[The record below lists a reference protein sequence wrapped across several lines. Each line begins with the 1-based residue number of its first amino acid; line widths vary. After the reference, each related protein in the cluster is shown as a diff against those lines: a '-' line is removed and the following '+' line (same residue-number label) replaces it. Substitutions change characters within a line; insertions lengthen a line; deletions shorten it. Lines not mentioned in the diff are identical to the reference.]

1 MPLKH
6 KIACGALVGAAL
18 AVAHPS
24 AAQTTTKQTQ
34 ALQRQIE
41 GLQQQLQSLQ
51 SQINFQAQVQAEQQA
66 KTQQQAKATTAVPAN
81 APRATLS
88 AKNRPGFVSADGQNS
103 IELTSRLHLDVA
115 DYLHVQSQAR
125 GNPAGSLTS
134 GINARRARIGIL
146 GKFLGDWNY
155 ELTADFG
162 GTSDTTNPGN
172 TGASSSEINH
182 AYLAYTG
189 FRPVVIEG
197 GYMDVPWTLDEA
209 TSSNDIMFLERASAG
224 VVATNLAAGDARS
237 ALGVR
242 SNGTN
247 WWAGGYLTGPSAGAL
262 HTGSNGQQLA
272 GVARATFNPIQT
284 DALSLHLGV
293 DGMYVAQPRSGTPPT
308 DSLTLSD
315 RPGLRVDPTSF
326 VNTGA
331 IATKHAEVI
340 GVEAAA
346 AAGPFYAQ
354 GEYYHYIVDR
364 FSPTPIA
371 NRALNFDGF
380 YVEASYTLTGEGH
393 KYNPE
398 TGAYG
403 TINPAHPVSFK
414 DGGIGAW
421 EIAARFDQIDLNS
434 NVTPGVSSTVT
445 GGVFGGIQRT
455 YTAGLNWYVNSNIRF
470 MFNYI
475 HADINKLNAAGVLDT
490 VTSGFGAN
498 GVTNG
503 AHIDALAVRTQ
514 VAF

>member
-1 MPLKH
+1 MLLKH
-6 KIACGALVGAAL
+6 KIACGALVGATL
-18 AVAHPS
+18 AIADPG
-24 AAQTTTKQTQ
+24 AAQTTQPTQ
-34 ALQRQIE
+34 ALQQQIRA
-41 GLQQQLQSLQ
+41 LQEQLQSLQ
-51 SQINFQAQVQAEQQA
+51 SQVNFQAQVQAE
-66 KTQQQAKATTAVPAN
+66 TQTKAQEQAKAAAAVPAN

-88 AKNRPGFVSADGQNS
+88 AKNRPGFASADGKNS
-103 IELTSRLHLDVA
+103 IELTSRLHLDFA
-115 DYLHVQSQAR
+115 DYLRVAPQAR
-125 GNPAGSLTS
+125 GSASSSLTS
-134 GINARRARIGIL
+134 GINARRARIGVL

-162 GTSDTTNPGN
+162 GTSDTTNTAN
-172 TGASSSEINH
+172 SGATSSQINH

-189 FRPVVIEG
+189 FRPIVIEG

-242 SNGTN
+242 SNGSF
-247 WWAGGYLTGPSAGAL
+247 WWAGGYLTGPSSGAS

-272 GVARATFNPIQT
+272 GVARATINPIQT
-284 DALSLHLGV
+284 DALSLHFGV
-293 DGMYVAQPRSGTPPT
+293 DGMYVAQPRSGTTPV

-315 RPGLRVDPTSF
+315 RPGLRVDPTTF
-326 VNTGA
+326 LTTGA

-346 AAGPFYAQ
+346 AFGPLYAQ

-364 FSPTPIA
+364 FSSTSTIA

-380 YVEASYTLTGEGH
+380 YVQASYTLTGEGH

-403 TINPAHPVSFK
+403 TINPAHPVSLK

-421 EIAARFDQIDLNS
+421 EVAARFDQIDLNS
-434 NVTPGVSSTVT
+434 NVTPGIAAATT
-445 GGVFGGIQRT
+445 GGLFGGIQRT

-475 HADINKLNAAGVLDT
+475 HADIDKLNAAGTLDT
-490 VTSGFGAN
+490 VTTGTGFGA
-498 GVTNG
+498 NG

>member
-18 AVAHPS
+18 AMADPS
-24 AAQTTTKQTQ
+24 AAQTPPQTQ
-34 ALQRQIE
+34 ALQQQIRA
-41 GLQQQLQSLQ
+41 LQEQLQSLQ
-51 SQINFQAQVQAEQQA
+51 SQVNFQAQVQAESQAKAQAQA
-66 KTQQQAKATTAVPAN
+66 KTAAATPAN
-81 APRATLS
+81 APHVTLS
-88 AKNRPGFVSADGQNS
+88 AKNRPGFASADGQNTV
-103 IELTSRLHLDVA
+103 ELTSRLHLDFA
-115 DYLHVQSQAR
+115 DYLHVTPQAR
-125 GNPAGSLTS
+125 GNPSGSLTS

-162 GTSDTTNPGN
+162 GSSDSSNTANSGAITTQ
-172 TGASSSEINH
+172 INH

-189 FRPVVIEG
+189 FRPLVIEG

-224 VVATNLAAGDARS
+224 VVATSLAAGDARS

-242 SNGTN
+242 SNGSA
-247 WWAGGYLTGPSAGAL
+247 WWAGGYVTGPAAGAS
-262 HTGSNGQQLA
+262 HTGANGQQLA

-284 DALSLHLGV
+284 DALSLHFGV
-293 DGMYVAQPRSGTPPT
+293 DGMYVAQPRTATTPS

-315 RPGLRVDPTSF
+315 RPDLRVDPTTF
-326 VNTGA
+326 LTTGA
-331 IATKHAEVI
+331 ITAKHANVI

-346 AAGPFYAQ
+346 AWGPLYAQ
-354 GEYYHYIVDR
+354 GEYYHYMVDR
-364 FSPTPIA
+364 FSSTSAIA
-371 NRALNFDGF
+371 NRSLNFDGG
-380 YVEASYTLTGEGH
+380 YIQASYTLTGETH

-403 TINPAHPVSFK
+403 SINPAHPVSIH

-434 NVTPGVSSTVT
+434 NVTPGVSSTTT
-445 GGVFGGIQRT
+445 GGVFGGLQRT

-470 MFNYI
+470 MFDYI
-475 HADINKLNAAGVLDT
+475 HADISKLNSAGTLDT
-490 VTSGFGAN
+490 VTSGFG
-498 GVTNG
+498 TNG
-503 AHIDALAVRTQ
+503 AHIDSIAVRTQ
-514 VAF
+514 IAF